1 MKFYQVS
8 TYYTKLK
15 SLWDEMMAISPLP
28 KCVCRG
34 CTCNISKQ
42 LVDMKEKEQ
51 LYDFLMGLDDEF
63 ADVKSQILS
72 SKPTPSIGR
81 AYHMTSEDEQQR
93 KISSTHKPIVEAT
106 AFQTQK
112 WSSEKDG
119 KGRRWDKP
127 MCGHCQKIGHTED
140 QCYEIIGYPAH
151 WRKGPRDKRGGQYAE
166 HKAAPKAA
174 HVDTDINP
182 LRNLTQAQLTKLFQF
197 LNTDEDKFKHGGTST
212 NPTVNMAGKIDNRNW
227 WVIDSGATDHIVC
240 DGDLLNRVDVERGDF
255 PVTIPNGDKVV
266 VKSIGST
273 KLPNGVQINRV
284 FSIPDFT
291 CNLVSVGRLTKD
303 CNCTLTFFSDFCIM
317 QDLPS
322 RKLIG
327 VGRMRDGL
335 YYLEPTSHEG
345 VAMSVKRKDDPNIW
359 HNRLSHASATKIQ
372 KIQSDFVAS
381 SENGFFVIHACVLN
395 KLDCLFLLVVL
406 KLNHV
411 LILYIV
417 TFGVVTKHLLF
428 LVLTISSLM
437 WMILVEVYGP
447 KKQQIQTI

>member
-1 MKFYQVS
+1 MQQEKAPVS

-28 KCVCRG
+28 K
-34 CTCNISKQ
+34 
-42 LVDMKEKEQ
+42 L
-51 LYDFLMGLDDEF
+51 
-63 ADVKSQILS
+63 KSQILS
-72 SKPTPSIGR
+72 SKPTPNIGQ
-81 AYHMTSEDEQQR
+81 AYHMTSEDVQQR
-93 KISSTHKPIVEAT
+93 KISSTHKPIVKAT

-119 KGRRWDKP
+119 KGRRRDKP

-151 WRKGPRDKRGGQYAE
+151 WRK
-166 HKAAPKAA
+166 
-174 HVDTDINP
+174 DINP

-212 NPTVNMAGKIDNRNW
+212 NPTVNMAGKIDNKNW
-227 WVIDSGATDHIVC
+227 WVIDFGATDHIVC

-255 PVTIPNGDKVV
+255 PVTIPNEDKVA

-284 FSIPDFT
+284 LSIPDFI

-345 VAMSVKRKDDPNIW
+345 VAMSVKRKDDPDIW
-359 HNRLSHASATKIQ
+359 HNKLGHASATKIQ

-381 SENGFFVIHACVLN
+381 SENGFF
-395 KLDCLFLLVVL
+395 FL
-406 KLNHV
+406 
-411 LILYIV
+411 
-417 TFGVVTKHLLF
+417 
-428 LVLTISSLM
+428 
-437 WMILVEVYGP
+437 
-447 KKQQIQTI
+447 